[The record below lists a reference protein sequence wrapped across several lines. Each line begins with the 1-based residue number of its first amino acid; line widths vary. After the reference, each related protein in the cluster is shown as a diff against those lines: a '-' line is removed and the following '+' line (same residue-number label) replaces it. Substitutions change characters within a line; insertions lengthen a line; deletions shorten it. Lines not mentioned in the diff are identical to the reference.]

1 MGYQSV
7 EESLFAQSLD
17 VSPINGQ
24 ISVTAHQAPPLN
36 TLIHSPHPSQLLSS
50 SHLQP
55 RKCTPAKKPYS
66 TQNRTPLRTLE
77 TLTPPA
83 TPTRNTS
90 LTVECQVR
98 ARLPTSTGELFLHLY
113 KNNRDSKEH
122 LAIVFGDDIRSKSL
136 DAPRPRESE
145 MDRIVRG
152 AYVGRLR
159 PGQKRSNEYSG
170 SNNIE
175 KGNVNN
181 VLNGNALNTTNDTNT
196 ETVLNTS
203 TLNTANKITTPITNT
218 SSLQLCS
225 PPLVRIHSECFTGET
240 VNSARCDCGEQLQ
253 EAMRLIQ
260 QEGRGVIVYL
270 RQEGRG
276 IGLAEKLRA
285 YNLQDLGHDTV
296 TANILLHH
304 PPDLRN
310 YDIATQILSDLG
322 VTTIRL
328 LTNNPDKIEQIEA
341 DEIKVIQRIPMVP
354 KAWRE
359 GKVDQEKQGSELD
372 NYLRV
377 KVERMRHLL
386 DIPGNLLTQ
395 ESVSSTFWRN

>member
-7 EESLFAQSLD
+7 EESLFAQPLD

-24 ISVTAHQAPPLN
+24 IPVTAHQAPPLS
-36 TLIHSPHPSQLLSS
+36 TLVHSPHPSQLLSS

-55 RKCTPAKKPYS
+55 RKRTSAKKPYS
-66 TQNRTPLRTLE
+66 TQNRISLRTLE

-83 TPTRNTS
+83 TPTHNTS

-98 ARLPTSTGELFLHLY
+98 ARIPTPTGEFFLHLY

-145 MDRIVRG
+145 MDRIARG

-170 SNNIE
+170 NNNIE

-181 VLNGNALNTTNDTNT
+181 VLNGSALNTTNDTNT

-218 SSLQLCS
+218 SSLQLRS

-240 VNSARCDCGEQLQ
+240 VNSARCDCGEQLH

-260 QEGRGVIVYL
+260 QEGRGVVVYL

-276 IGLAEKLRA
+276 IGLAEKL
-285 YNLQDLGHDTV
+285 
-296 TANILLHH
+296 
-304 PPDLRN
+304 
-310 YDIATQILSDLG
+310 
-322 VTTIRL
+322 
-328 LTNNPDKIEQIEA
+328 
-341 DEIKVIQRIPMVP
+341 
-354 KAWRE
+354 
-359 GKVDQEKQGSELD
+359 
-372 NYLRV
+372 
-377 KVERMRHLL
+377 
-386 DIPGNLLTQ
+386 
-395 ESVSSTFWRN
+395 